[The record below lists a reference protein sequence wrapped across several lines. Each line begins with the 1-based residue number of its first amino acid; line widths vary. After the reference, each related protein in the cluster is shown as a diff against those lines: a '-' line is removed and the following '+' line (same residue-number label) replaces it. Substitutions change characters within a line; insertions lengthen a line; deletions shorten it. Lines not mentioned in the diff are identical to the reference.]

1 MKTKDQVACLSL
13 RPFTNERTCH
23 IQLWLLFDPS
33 SWPARAG
40 DCVQWRPTRRAPVGR
55 RARRTWARCRACA
68 CASRWSSR
76 CRPWSARRR
85 WRSTTPSARFYC
97 RRAAPC
103 DLGSLLPSLGS
114 LAPAG
119 SVGHSVACDHRGA
132 CADDLCLHVSFFIG
146 LHVKKNVNAGCGEH
160 VCATFIGQNILAP
173 GGCGVDTPTRAAGVR
188 ETCAAVNV
196 EQTVQGRRTPC
207 AARAQVAWARYA
219 LRRAM
224 QGSASRDAG
233 RARAPADALGA
244 EMAAAV
250 AAVHAHVAGRLAGS
264 LAAELDQAS
273 APPFASACA
282 AAHGARS
289 SVLLLQLRASAIACS
304 LCARAGKMV
313 DWLGESAKVPL
324 RRTDAVE
331 GPARCAKAVTEKR
344 CASPHM
350 KRLARAAAGGGRRA
364 LGGRRGGRARAL
376 PGGRGRRGARGRR
389 AAGAARGRR
398 GARAAGAGAALCGA
412 AGRRGCGAPLPP
424 TPLPAF
430 EYGLQRRYKTA

>member
-1 MKTKDQVACLSL
+1 MT
-13 RPFTNERTCH
+13 
-23 IQLWLLFDPS
+23 
-33 SWPARAG
+33 
-40 DCVQWRPTRRAPVGR
+40 
-55 RARRTWARCRACA
+55 CA
-68 CASRWSSR
+68 CIFHSSQSI
-76 CRPWSARRR
+76 CQEN
-85 WRSTTPSARFYC
+85 F
-97 RRAAPC
+97 
-103 DLGSLLPSLGS
+103 
-114 LAPAG
+114 
-119 SVGHSVACDHRGA
+119 
-132 CADDLCLHVSFFIG
+132 
-146 LHVKKNVNAGCGEH
+146 NAGCGEH
-160 VCATFIGQNILAP
+160 VCATFCGQTFCGQNILAP
-173 GGCGVDTPTRAAGVR
+173 GACGVDNPTRSAGVR
-188 ETCAAVNV
+188 ETCAAANV
-196 EQTVQGRRTPC
+196 EQTVQGRCTHC
-207 AARAQVAWARYA
+207 AARAQVAWARHA

-224 QGSASRDAG
+224 QRSASRSAG

-250 AAVHAHVAGRLAGS
+250 AAVHAHVAGRLAGG

-273 APPFASACA
+273 AAPFASAGA
-282 AAHGARS
+282 AAHGARG
-289 SVLLLQLRASAIACS
+289 SVMLLQLRASALACRV
-304 LCARAGKMV
+304 CARAGKVV
-313 DWLGESAKVPL
+313 DWLGESVKVPL

-364 LGGRRGGRARAL
+364 LGGRRSGRARAL

-430 EYGLQRRYKTA
+430 EYSLQRRYKTA